1 MSGPSMTFQKE
12 NCNLA
17 VSAFIIAGSK
27 GAGEGVWYL
36 ANSDVYLR
44 ERKMGVGR

>member
-1 MSGPSMTFQKE
+1 MTFQKV

-17 VSAFIIAGSK
+17 GYAFIIAGSK
-27 GAGEGVWYL
+27 GGGEGWCL
-36 ANSDVYLR
+36 ANSDVHLR